1 MDGTFSPPFA
11 FTHVFPYCSTQ
22 QENYSWEWKKTDSRP
37 NKKTAVGQL
46 KPDDG
51 GFLFTF

>member
-1 MDGTFSPPFA
+1 MSFLIVQPNRKIIHG
-11 FTHVFPYCSTQ
+11 
-22 QENYSWEWKKTDSRP
+22 NGKKRTP
-37 NKKTAVGQL
+37 VQTKKTAVGQL

>member
-1 MDGTFSPPFA
+1 MRMEKNGPLSK
-11 FTHVFPYCSTQ
+11 Q
-22 QENYSWEWKKTDSRP
+22 
-37 NKKTAVGQL
+37 KTAVGQL